1 MKKIIIIGAALL
13 VTTGAVLV
21 AGNVCST
28 GDCPVCPQGTCCPT
42 ATGSEDGQCCT
53 K

>member
-21 AGNVCST
+21 AGNVCSN
-28 GDCPVCPQGTCCPT
+28 DCPVCPQGTCSPMGGCD
-42 ATGSEDGQCCT
+42 SDDCC
-53 K
+53 KK